1 MTLRHDLAQYAADV
15 ASNPKTAPIVS
26 AAAIS
31 SGAVTYLEMISK
43 WTGVAA
49 SAAGFI
55 LAVMLIRKAM
65 LENRKLKIEI
75 DNLRGNKDG

>member
-15 ASNPKTAPIVS
+15 ASNPKT
-26 AAAIS
+26 
-31 SGAVTYLEMISK
+31 
-43 WTGVAA
+43 
-49 SAAGFI
+49 AAGFI